1 MKKTLVK
8 ALAMSAIAI
17 ALVVASVLG
26 TMAYFTASSAVSNVF
41 TVGNVGI
48 QMFESKVNPDG
59 LLLSMAAGTPI
70 TPATSYNS
78 GMKTADTNSYKL
90 VPGKT
95 YIKDPTIYVNANSEK
110 SYLFL
115 KVRNDLLTIEAGYTA
130 PTAEQ
135 AASFAASTM
144 RAQLEAN
151 GWRFHHENPGTK
163 VRVYVLCYT
172 EAEATAANNAAL
184 KGTPKLVGG
193 TAEQEAYDTFY
204 TFTLATNSEE
214 ALNRFGG
221 ARVDLVAYA
230 IQADGFADDDG
241 YDYSKEFDDPAYTK
255 VSAVDRAWDAIVD
268 VYPYESGVG
277 ANS

>member
-48 QMFESKVNPDG
+48 QMFESKVTPDG
-59 LLLSMAAGTPI
+59 FLDGTPMSEK
-70 TPATSYNS
+70 ALQAGVNYHFNYLRDK
-78 GMKTADTNSYKL
+78 MKTADTNSYKL

-115 KVRNDLLTIEAGYTA
+115 KVRNDLLTIEDGYTA
-130 PTAEQ
+130 PAGTQNAT
-135 AASFAASTM
+135 FAASTM

-151 GWRFHHENPGTK
+151 GWKFHHENSTTG
-163 VRVYVLCYT
+163 VRVYVLCYK
-172 EAEATAANNAAL
+172 EGEKDGVAA
-184 KGTPKLVGG
+184 GTPKLVGG
-193 TAEQEAYDTFY
+193 SAQQEAYDTFY

-230 IQADGFADDDG
+230 IQADGFTDDEGYADSPTDNK
-241 YDYSKEFDDPAYTK
+241 Y
-255 VSAVDRAWDAIVD
+255 SAVDKAWKAIVD